1 MSKKIRR
8 KKKKKLTPIQ
18 IIARIF
24 TVLGVTLGIILLFL
38 IGVLFILLKGP
49 SSEAQKLFTLSCN
62 ETSALKWLPGIFI
75 SDEEL
80 NNILN
85 PTINDDG
92 YAELPMASLSISLS
106 QDGISDEPSV
116 ALEPIEIVDI
126 KKSTFKG
133 KLMLVHDP
141 SKVFF
146 GSLDSFGGT
155 GKTLLQFLD
164 KYGAIACTNAG
175 GFIDEGGHGK
185 GGDPDGI
192 VIQDG
197 KIVYG
202 SAGGTYSGF
211 AGFDANHQLH
221 VGTITGQKAMELG
234 IVSGTS
240 FNRGPT
246 LIKEG
251 VRQTDFVSGI
261 NPRTVIGQ
269 TPDGTVLLLAVE
281 GRLPDSLGAT
291 YEDLADI
298 MEEYGAVNATNMDGG
313 SSSGLYYKGE
323 RLTRSSSVVGDRP
336 LPTAIMVME

>member
-1 MSKKIRR
+1 MTQKRRR
-8 KKKKKLTPIQ
+8 KKKKKLTPIK
-18 IIARIF
+18 IITRTLSVIGA
-24 TVLGVTLGIILLFL
+24 TLGVILVFVV
-38 IGVLFILLKGP
+38 GVLFILMKGP

-62 ETSALKWLPGIFI
+62 ETSAMKWLPGIFI
-75 SDEEL
+75 SDEKL
-80 NNILN
+80 DAILN
-85 PTINDDG
+85 PHPSTD
-92 YAELPMASLSISLS
+92 AFTELPMAKLSISLAPNDTENS
-106 QDGISDEPSV
+106 EIMV
-116 ALEPIEIVDI
+116 EPIEIVDI

-155 GKTLLQFLD
+155 GMTLLQFLD

-192 VIQDG
+192 VIQNS

-202 SAGGTYSGF
+202 SAGGSYSGF
-211 AGFDANHQLH
+211 AGFDADHRLH
-221 VGTITGQKAMELG
+221 VGTLTGQKAMDLG

-240 FNRGPT
+240 FNRGPA
-246 LIKEG
+246 LIIDG

-269 TPDGTVLLLAVE
+269 TSDGTILLLAVE

-291 YEDLADI
+291 FEDLADI